1 VPLLRGGTFTLATK
15 RIEATV
21 KTNRK
26 WQLKVTMAM
35 CIVIAVPSQS
45 QTSSR
50 TSEVVGNNADHPPVT
65 TSPGQTVS
73 ESAQQ
78 QSAQTDSKTDVTKKE
93 LAVGTPLAAPLD
105 ANSGAT
111 PPAPPRPQTEVD
123 LPHFSPASEVNSRLP
138 KWLRFDGEYRA
149 RIEKG
154 FSGKPFNANSGDT
167 YFLNRFR
174 LGVTI
179 RPTDWLTFYAQGQ
192 DVRAF
197 DKNPPRSSS
206 FYDLFDLRQA
216 YVEVGNTEKGSLAVR
231 VGRQA
236 FYWGE
241 GRLVAESLWS
251 FTSLR
256 TFDAVRT
263 TLRHNGYRLDAFAAS
278 ATQINPAVNSGF
290 TAPSFGNNIHGLYGG
305 IEKLVPKATIEPYV
319 FWRVGA
325 LVTGEDKVPGDLNFK
340 AYGLRWVGKLPAGF
354 DYATEMAT
362 ERGKVADSD
371 FNAWAGHWVLGHT
384 WQARWKPRFFTEYN
398 YATGDNDAKDN
409 KVQTFDTIYPS
420 THLKWGET
428 DQVGW
433 RNIHDVRGGFE
444 VAPAKNWSAS
454 TNYHAYWLA
463 NVHDGL
469 YAANGS
475 VIIPRVAAGTAGRW
489 VGQDADI
496 QGSHK
501 FANGIEVGTGVG
513 HIFPGTFIKRTSSGN
528 GYTYPY
534 VMMIY
539 AF

>member
-1 VPLLRGGTFTLATK
+1 MTYTKRFPHQQARDVTNAKSRTATRVLVTITFIGIFFAVGFSGQAADKQSASIERKTTQADSPRPASVHKSRKRQVAQVTSSAVENDLATA
-15 RIEATV
+15 RTASLGQTG
-21 KTNRK
+21 NG
-26 WQLKVTMAM
+26 AG
-35 CIVIAVPSQS
+35 VPSLVDPQDPTS
-45 QTSSR
+45 QGRSR
-50 TSEVVGNNADHPPVT
+50 
-65 TSPGQTVS
+65 
-73 ESAQQ
+73 
-78 QSAQTDSKTDVTKKE
+78 
-93 LAVGTPLAAPLD
+93 
-105 ANSGAT
+105 
-111 PPAPPRPQTEVD
+111 
-123 LPHFSPASEVNSRLP
+123 FSPAGELNGQLP

-149 RIEKG
+149 RLEDG
-154 FSGKPFNANSGDT
+154 FSGKLFRADSGDT
-167 YFLNRFR
+167 YLLNRFR
-174 LGVTI
+174 LGVTM
-179 RPTDWLTFYAQGQ
+179 RPTDWLKFYLQGQ

-206 FYDLFDLRQA
+206 YYDLFDLRQA
-216 YVEVGNTEKGSLAVR
+216 YVEVGDTEKGSLAVK

-263 TLRHNGYRLDAFAAS
+263 TFRHNGYRLDAFAAS
-278 ATQINPAVNSGF
+278 AVQITRTTSAGF
-290 TAPSFGNNIHGLYGG
+290 SKPRFGNNIHGLYGG

-319 FWRVGA
+319 FWRIGA
-325 LVTGEDKVPGDLNFK
+325 LVAGEDKKPGDLNFK
-340 AYGLRWVGKLPAGF
+340 TFGFRWVGKLPAGF

-362 ERGKVADSD
+362 QRGKVANSD

-384 WQARWKPRFFTEYN
+384 WKAPWKPRFFTEYN
-398 YATGDNDAKDN
+398 YATGDNSPKDN
-409 KVQTFDTIYPS
+409 KVQTFDTMYPS

-433 RNIHDVRGGFE
+433 RNIHDVRGSFE
-444 VAPAKNWSAS
+444 IAPSKNWTAS

-475 VIIPRVAAGTAGRW
+475 VNIPRVAAGTAGRW
-489 VGQDADI
+489 VGQEADV

-501 FANGIEVGTGVG
+501 FANGIEINIGVG
-513 HIFPGTFIKRTSSGN
+513 HIFPGTFIKRAASGH

-539 AF
+539 TF

>member
-1 VPLLRGGTFTLATK
+1 MKPSMSWQLTVIFTLCIGLSFSIQAQTSDGWAK
-15 RIEATV
+15 PA
-21 KTNRK
+21 N
-26 WQLKVTMAM
+26 VTSPNSKN
-35 CIVIAVPSQS
+35 VQEEEEDIAVQQPGTQEHNPPAEQKTAQVTPSLF
-45 QTSSR
+45 
-50 TSEVVGNNADHPPVT
+50 E
-65 TSPGQTVS
+65 
-73 ESAQQ
+73 
-78 QSAQTDSKTDVTKKE
+78 KE
-93 LAVGTPLAAPLD
+93 LASPKTASADQGGNGPSVGSPVNPQDPSTQ
-105 ANSGAT
+105 S
-111 PPAPPRPQTEVD
+111 PPR
-123 LPHFSPASEVNSRLP
+123 FSPAGELNSHLP

-149 RIEKG
+149 RLEKG
-154 FSGKPFNANSGDT
+154 YSGKPFNANSGDT

-179 RPTDWLTFYAQGQ
+179 RPTDWLKFYVQGQ

-197 DKNPPRSSS
+197 DKNPPRSPS

-216 YVEVGNTEKGSLAVR
+216 YMEVGDTEKGSFALR
-231 VGRQA
+231 IGRQA

-263 TLRHNGYRLDAFAAS
+263 SVRHNGYRIDAFAAS

-290 TAPSFGNNIHGLYGG
+290 TASSFGNNIHGLYGG
-305 IEKLVPKATIEPYV
+305 IEKLVPKAIIEPYV
-319 FWRVGA
+319 FWRIGA
-325 LVTGEDKVPGDLNFK
+325 LVDGEDKKPGDLNFK
-340 AYGLRWVGKLPAGF
+340 TYGFRWVGKLPAGF
-354 DYATEMAT
+354 DYSTEIAT

-371 FNAWAGHWVLGHT
+371 FKAWAGHWVLGHT
-384 WQARWKPRFFTEYN
+384 WKACWKPRFFTEYN
-398 YATGDNDAKDN
+398 YATGDNSPNDN
-409 KVQTFDTIYPS
+409 KVQTFDTMYPS

-433 RNIHDVRGGFE
+433 RNIHDVRGSFE
-444 VAPAKNWSAS
+444 IAPAKNWSAS

-489 VGQDADI
+489 VGQEADI

-501 FANGIEVGTGVG
+501 FANGIEIGMGVG